1 MLASPWPSGCSRHEA
16 RWNAGCSCAACRQ
29 CKATPLENAVEPE
42 HGLVY
47 LLRCGSSSW
56 QPSMRA
62 NRFGRC
68 SVIRPNLKPGLGLT
82 KTDPG
87 WSAALE
93 AALTAAR
100 RDDLEHGTNAAY
112 VSVQGV
118 SGAPAAEDG
127 QTRTK
132 SVPRSSHSVRE
143 RLGWCGLRETH
154 GGALGVVCSAVWAWL
169 GRLLRPAALLPATAS
184 PRSRMRFMIT
194 LGLTNQIIA
203 FACIPPD
210 A

>member
-1 MLASPWPSGCSRHEA
+1 MQSDAARECGRARARTRLPIEMREQFLAA
-16 RWNAGCSCAACRQ
+16 IYAGQPFRQ
-29 CKATPLENAVEPE
+29 V
-42 HGLVY
+42 
-47 LLRCGSSSW
+47 LRDS
-56 QPSMRA
+56 A
-62 NRFGRC
+62 
-68 SVIRPNLKPGLGLT
+68 NLKPGLGLT

-132 SVPRSSHSVRE
+132 SVQRSSHSVRE